1 MVRVDTGDIAVV
13 NGGFASGLILGAAV
27 GVAMGNFGM
36 GLALGV
42 ALGFAFAAAATQRKS
57 KSED

>member
-1 MVRVDTGDIAVV
+1 MV
-13 NGGFASGLILGAAV
+13 NGGFALGLILGAAI
-27 GVAMGNFGM
+27 GVATGNFGM

-42 ALGFAFAAAATQRKS
+42 AMGFVFAAAAVQRKP

>member
-1 MVRVDTGDIAVV
+1 MV
-13 NGGFASGLILGAAV
+13 NGGFALGLILGAAI
-27 GVAMGNFGM
+27 GVATGNFGT

-42 ALGFAFAAAATQRKS
+42 AMGFVFAAAAAQRKP

>member
-1 MVRVDTGDIAVV
+1 MWVDTGDVAVV
-13 NGGFASGLILGAAV
+13 NGGFALGLILGVAI
-27 GVAMGNFGM
+27 GVATGNFGM

-42 ALGFAFAAAATQRKS
+42 AMGFVFAAAAVQRKP